1 MNTTE
6 LACSVLLPVEE
17 VDIWM
22 KHLETVAENSKKG
35 AEKAATRRA
44 KQQHEEQSSNMKSK
58 ATVDAQRK

>member
-1 MNTTE
+1 VNTTE

-44 KQQHEEQSSNMKSK
+44 KQQHEEQSNS
-58 ATVDAQRK
+58 